1 VLAVNGDDLLRS
13 GLPFDRIDAL
23 VVAGD
28 RFNVSTKG
36 EIPSSA
42 SNMRLEAFVQQLLP
56 IVGGRVYVSDALS
69 ESVVTKDLLGDAR
82 LDVLST
88 DTAVAVE
95 RLIQHL
101 TVV

>member
-1 VLAVNGDDLLRS
+1 MHWLLRV
-13 GLPFDRIDAL
+13 I
-23 VVAGD
+23 
-28 RFNVSTKG
+28 VSTKG